1 VARDEDVVTR
11 PRRRRRVGLWLLT
24 LAIGSLGTYALFLY
38 ATLSLPRGEDRQ
50 SLRIFSTS
58 FPLAPDARID
68 KARLQDRLTHLGYRP
83 VYRKVQALGEYR
95 LLPSSVEIY
104 LRDFLYPDGLIRGR
118 PIRLLLEDNQITRVL
133 SLPDEQDTAD
143 LFLEPQLIGGLLE
156 TSRQVR
162 DWLSL
167 SAIPPQIID
176 AVLSVEDHR
185 FYEHVGIDP
194 RGILRALFQ
203 NLKGGTVVQ
212 GGSTITQQL
221 AKNLYYTQQ
230 RTYARK
236 LKEAFAALILELKY
250 SKQDILESYL
260 NEIYLGQSGS
270 VAVYGIGQAA
280 QYYFGKSLSQL
291 SVPEAALLAGMIK
304 GPNTYAPVRDPKR
317 SKHRRDLVLLRM
329 KQEGRLSEKQYQAAV
344 NAPIRIATLQHGVTD
359 APYFMDYILTR
370 IDDSPD
376 SPQTGLRLFTTLDL
390 HMQRMAEEAVGSGL
404 ALLEKKHRAL
414 KKTADHLQAALVA
427 IDPRTGA
434 ILAMVGGRDYRMS
447 QFNHAVQAKRQAGSL
462 FKPFVYLTA
471 FEQSPAAKEAPV
483 TPASLVDDSP
493 ISFPTG
499 ESPWSP
505 QNYDRQFHG
514 PVSVRTALEQ
524 SLNIPAVRIAQSVGI
539 PDITR
544 TLRAVGIQGS
554 LDEHLSLALGSSE
567 VSLLEVTSA
576 YGALARG
583 GRYVPPSGITTLV
596 EQVNDQ
602 AGRKLYEQT
611 TEAAHVFSSQ
621 SAYLVTSILQ
631 GVVQRGTAATAQRLG
646 LLSPIAGK
654 TGTTDDHRD
663 AWFIGYTPDLVVGV
677 WVGFDGGTTLKLT
690 GAQAALPIWVDFF
703 RKAAPGSFVSF
714 PVPPGIVTRTIDP
727 RTAQLATTACP
738 DSVEESFIEGTEPT
752 VLCEVHNPGMLDR
765 LKNLF
770 GI

>member
-1 VARDEDVVTR
+1 MTR
-11 PRRRRRVGLWLLT
+11 PRRRRHPGRWLFVLV
-24 LAIGSLGTYALFLY
+24 IGSLSTYGLYLY

-50 SLRIFSTS
+50 SLRIFSTP
-58 FPLAPDARID
+58 FPFDSAAPLE
-68 KARLQDRLTHLGYRP
+68 KARLQERLTHLGYRP
-83 VYRKVQALGEYR
+83 VSRKIQAPGEYR
-95 LLPSSVEIY
+95 LLPTSVDLY
-104 LRDFLYPDGLIRGR
+104 LRDFLYPDGLIRAR
-118 PIRLLLEDNQITRVL
+118 PIRLLLDDNHVTHAL
-133 SLPDEQDTAD
+133 SLPDEHDAGPVA
-143 LFLEPQLIGGLLE
+143 LEPQLIGGLLE

-162 DWLSL
+162 DWIPFT
-167 SAIPPQIID
+167 AIPPQIID
-176 AVLSVEDHR
+176 AVLAIEDHR
-185 FYEHVGIDP
+185 FYEHIGVDP
-194 RGILRALFQ
+194 RGILRAAFR

-230 RTYARK
+230 RTYVRK
-236 LKEAFAALILELKY
+236 LKEAFAALILEMKY

-317 SKHRRDLVLLRM
+317 AKHRRDLVLLRM
-329 KQEGRLSEKQYQAAV
+329 KQEGRLTDKQYRAAV
-344 NAPIRIATLQHGVTD
+344 NSPIRVTTLQHGVTD
-359 APYFMDYILTR
+359 APYFLDYILSQ
-370 IDDSPD
+370 IDESSDSA
-376 SPQTGLRLFTTLDL
+376 QTGLRLFTTLDL
-390 HMQRMAEEAVGSGL
+390 EMQRMAEEAVGSGL
-404 ALLEKKHRAL
+404 SRLEAKHRFL

-434 ILAMVGGRDYRMS
+434 ILAMVGGRDYRTS

-462 FKPFVYLTA
+462 LKPFVYLTA
-471 FEQSPAAKEAPV
+471 FERSLTATEGSI

-493 ISFPTG
+493 ISFPDG
-499 ESPWSP
+499 ASSWMP

-524 SLNIPAVRIAQSVGI
+524 SLNVPAVRIAQSVGI
-539 PDITR
+539 PALIR
-544 TLRAVGIQGS
+544 TLRAVGIQGP

-567 VSLLEVTSA
+567 VSLLEMASA
-576 YGALARG
+576 FGALAQG
-583 GRYVPPSGITTLV
+583 GRYAAPFGIASLV
-596 EQVNDQ
+596 EQVTEHAGLPIRQQHAETTQ
-602 AGRKLYEQT
+602 A
-611 TEAAHVFSSQ
+611 FSPQ
-621 SAYLVTSILQ
+621 SGYLVTSMLQ
-631 GVVQRGTAATAQRLG
+631 GVVLRGTAMASQRMGLTAK
-646 LLSPIAGK
+646 IAGK

-677 WVGFDGGTTLKLT
+677 WVGFDGGATLKLT

-703 RKAAPGSFVSF
+703 RKAVPALSVDF

-727 RTAQLATTACP
+727 HTAQLATTACP
-738 DSVEESFIEGTEPT
+738 DSLEESFIEGTEPT
-752 VLCEVHNPGMLDR
+752 LFCEIHNPGMLDR

-770 GI
+770 GL